1 MTTVAYGSFRK
12 FHSRRCRVYW
22 EIGSSQNLDRF
33 VVCGGSVVACGYFLW
48 LDLASPTV
56 LEQVA
61 VPFAGVLPFGAV
73 LVELVFVMT
82 ALWEQQLY
90 FIFGFLLS
98 VMIILTVTCAEISIV
113 MCYFQLCAEDY
124 RW

>member
-1 MTTVAYGSFRK
+1 FY
-12 FHSRRCRVYW
+12 
-22 EIGSSQNLDRF
+22 
-33 VVCGGSVVACGYFLW
+33 
-48 LDLASPTV
+48 
-56 LEQVA
+56 EQVA

-82 ALWEQQLY
+82 AMWEQQLY
-90 FIFGFLLS
+90 FIFGFLMS
-98 VMIILTVTCAEISIV
+98 VMLILTITCAEISIV

>member
-1 MTTVAYGSFRK
+1 MYRSAYFAILFFG
-12 FHSRRCRVYW
+12 CP
-22 EIGSSQNLDRF
+22 
-33 VVCGGSVVACGYFLW
+33 FLIK
-48 LDLASPTV
+48 
-56 LEQVA
+56 VA

-90 FIFGFLLS
+90 LIFGFLLS

-113 MCYFQLCAEDY
+113 MCYFQLCSEDY

>member
-1 MTTVAYGSFRK
+1 PAVSNNPPPLPPPPPPLCHIMWA
-12 FHSRRCRVYW
+12 
-22 EIGSSQNLDRF
+22 L
-33 VVCGGSVVACGYFLW
+33 FLH
-48 LDLASPTV
+48 
-56 LEQVA
+56 QVS

-82 ALWEQQLY
+82 AMWEQQLY
-90 FIFGFLLS
+90 YIFGFLMS
-98 VMIILTVTCAEISIV
+98 VMLILTVTCAEISIV